1 MNIKYWLFFPLILS
15 SIPAMAEMPNP
26 PVGKAAT
33 PTMKTTEFSLAH
45 NQATAQLSDKE
56 VMALAEQAVKQQ
68 RWQDA
73 FDLILPLA
81 QKGDLLAQTN
91 IGLFYLQGRGVAQD
105 LDKAYWWLSEAA
117 ERGSVKA
124 LNNLGLMYLEGYGV
138 RKSVPHAIK
147 LFTLSAKSDNPRS
160 AYILGL
166 VYYKE
171 LADFKNALT
180 WFQRAATLGDSEAG
194 FNLGYMYESGKGTPV
209 DIKKAIHWYQNSLDN
224 QPHFNAEF
232 QAKVKAKIAEL
243 KALAKDH

>member
-1 MNIKYWLFFPLILS
+1 MNIKYWLFFPLIIS
-15 SIPAMAEMPNP
+15 SIPTMADTRNPLASKTAMPII
-26 PVGKAAT
+26 
-33 PTMKTTEFSLAH
+33 KTTAFSLVH
-45 NQATAQLSDKE
+45 SQADARLSDKE
-56 VMALAEQAVKQQ
+56 IMVLAEQAVNQQ

-91 IGLFYLQGRGVAQD
+91 VGLFYLQGKGVAQD

-117 ERGSVKA
+117 EKGSVKA
-124 LNNLGLMYLEGYGV
+124 LNNLGLMYLEGNGV
-138 RKSVPHAIK
+138 KKSVPHAIK
-147 LFTLSAKSDNPRS
+147 LFTLSAKSDNPRA

-171 LADFKNALT
+171 LADFNNALT

-224 QPHFNAEF
+224 QPYFNAEF